1 MRQRWGTMERILSS
15 RERKSRIVRDIC
27 MDFDLKPRLA
37 IERGT
42 AMLVADSINDACQY
56 FEELEKGTPLS
67 GKCGIITTYEPAAV
81 DISRVPEKGIEH

>member
-1 MRQRWGTMERILSS
+1 MERILSS